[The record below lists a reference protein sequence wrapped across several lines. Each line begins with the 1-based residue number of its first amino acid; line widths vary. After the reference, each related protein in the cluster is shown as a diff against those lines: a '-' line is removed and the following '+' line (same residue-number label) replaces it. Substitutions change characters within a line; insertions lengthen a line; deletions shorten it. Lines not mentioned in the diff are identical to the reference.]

1 MSLYRSMET
10 KSITNKQ
17 VSSENNGI
25 KTFPIIVLVLLIL
38 TFVGL
43 QAYYMISSVMN
54 P

>member
-1 MSLYRSMET
+1 MS
-10 KSITNKQ
+10 NKE
-17 VSSENNGI
+17 VSPESNGI

-43 QAYYMISSVMN
+43 QAYYLISSIAN